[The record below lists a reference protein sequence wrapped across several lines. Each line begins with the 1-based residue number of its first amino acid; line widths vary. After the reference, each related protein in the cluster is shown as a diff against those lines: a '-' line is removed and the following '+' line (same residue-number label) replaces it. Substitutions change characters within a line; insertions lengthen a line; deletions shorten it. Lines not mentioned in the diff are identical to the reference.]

1 MCTGWRQP
9 ASNLNLL
16 ALAWRGAVLP
26 GIFRQLANVDK
37 KCHVE
42 LNDRDSRLIFKLHCK
57 FGAPFHLAAK

>member
-1 MCTGWRQP
+1 
-9 ASNLNLL
+9 L
-16 ALAWRGAVLP
+16 AQCCS

-37 KCHVE
+37 SVEKCHVE